1 MLCFSYLREV
11 FQGHPSL
18 RDFVVGFVCFVF
30 IMPMYLSR
38 GESLRHGAGLR
49 YLPGCVCFTGSNFLV
64 QGLGLLPRFPLPG
77 WVSTYR
83 DQEAFVLWYVRD
95 RGHRLQWFAFMG
107 RRRNRSVVAEIPF

>member
-49 YLPGCVCFTGSNFLV
+49 YLPGCVCFTRLQFSCAGSWFV
-64 QGLGLLPRFPLPG
+64 AK
-77 WVSTYR
+77 VSTARLGFYIQR
-83 DQEAFVLWYVRD
+83 PGGVCFVVCEGQGSSFTVVRFY
-95 RGHRLQWFAFMG
+95 G
-107 RRRNRSVVAEIPF
+107 SPKE